1 MAGEAGGKDPR
12 EKLLLPESPAGSLPL
27 VRLEGDQPN
36 LVGVPA
42 KFGVCRAMLQDKVV
56 VSVLLKGLEAIEPG
70 YDPRHTEE
78 QQELLALSWQLCQRQ
93 SCEALAR
100 WVGPPM
106 PGAPSGP
113 GSKPSSSWRRVWLGQ
128 HSTHLWAPPPPT
140 QSAPHRHQHHRGV
153 GLQN

>member
-36 LVGVPA
+36 LVGEPA

-106 PGAPSGP
+106 PGVPSGP
-113 GSKPSSSWRRVWLGQ
+113 GSKPSSSWRRALPEQ
-128 HSTHLWAPPPPT
+128 HSSRPWAQLPPNR
-140 QSAPHRHQHHRGV
+140 SALLRHQRHTGEGWR
-153 GLQN
+153 N